1 MTEHTSTRTPA
12 AAAALTATVGLA
24 AASWVVAARLMS
36 GMDMGVMTPLGSF
49 GSFLVLWVA
58 MMAAMMLPGAAPAAL
73 RYAGAVRRVDAV
85 VVFVGSYLAVWAA
98 FGVAVFAVYRPHGPL
113 AAGAVAIAAGLYE
126 FTPLKQTFRR
136 RCREDAGSGF
146 GFGLCCVGSSIGLM
160 VMLAALGI
168 MSLTWMIVIAVLVI
182 VQKFVPVRAAVDV
195 PLALAMIGFGILIV
209 TAPAAVPGLAPPM

>member
-24 AASWVVAARLMS
+24 AASWVVAARLMNR
-36 GMDMGVMTPLGSF
+36 MDMGVVTPLGSF

-85 VVFVGSYLAVWAA
+85 VLFVGSYLAVWTA

-113 AAGAVAIAAGLYE
+113 AAGAITIAAGLYE
-126 FTPLKQTFRR
+126 FTPLKLAFRR
-136 RCREDAGSGF
+136 RCREHASSGF
-146 GFGLCCVGSSIGLM
+146 EFGLCCVGSSIGLM

-168 MSLTWMIVIAVLVI
+168 MNPTWMTVITVLVI
-182 VQKFVPVRAAVDV
+182 GQKFVPVRAAIDA
-195 PLALAMIGFGILIV
+195 PIALAIIGFGILLV
-209 TAPAAVPGLAPPM
+209 AAPAAVPGLAPPM

>member
-1 MTEHTSTRTPA
+1 
-12 AAAALTATVGLA
+12 
-24 AASWVVAARLMS
+24 
-36 GMDMGVMTPLGSF
+36 VMTPLGSF

-98 FGVAVFAVYRPHGPL
+98 FGVAVFGVYRPHGPL

-146 GFGLCCVGSSIGLM
+146 EFGLCCVGSSIGLM

>member
-24 AASWVVAARLMS
+24 AASWVVAARLMN

-85 VVFVGSYLAVWAA
+85 VLFVGSYLAVWAA

-113 AAGAVAIAAGLYE
+113 AAGAITIAAGLYE
-126 FTPLKQTFRR
+126 FTPLKQAFRR
-136 RCREDAGSGF
+136 RCREHARSGF
-146 GFGLCCVGSSIGLM
+146 EFGLCCVGSSIGLM
-160 VMLAALGI
+160 AMLAALGI

-182 VQKFVPVRAAVDV
+182 VQKFVPMRAANDL
-195 PLALAMIGFGILIV
+195 PIALAMIGFGILIV
-209 TAPAAVPGLAPPM
+209 TAPAAVPGLAPSI